1 MRARSTSGAAAGR
14 SGGARVARIQLRRSE
29 KGQTSSEYAIILG
42 LIAPPIILLFAAL
55 SDAIIAR
62 IDAVAA
68 FFTS

>member
-1 MRARSTSGAAAGR
+1 M
-14 SGGARVARIQLRRSE
+14 RRSE

-62 IDAVAA
+62 IDAVTA

>member
-1 MRARSTSGAAAGR
+1 MRAKTSGVRPAR
-14 SGGARVARIQLRRSE
+14 SGGVRVARIRMRCSE

-62 IDAVAA
+62 IDAVVG